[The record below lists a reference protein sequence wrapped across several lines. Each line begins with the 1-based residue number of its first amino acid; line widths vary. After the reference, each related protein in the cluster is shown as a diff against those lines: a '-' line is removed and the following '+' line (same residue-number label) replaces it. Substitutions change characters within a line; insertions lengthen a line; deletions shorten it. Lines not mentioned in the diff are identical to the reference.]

1 MTCSVNSLFFSGLGW
16 MTGLWGYVNLN
27 VPLVDMFTHLRK
39 EIMWAN
45 EIYKKLLL
53 EVNIS

>member
-1 MTCSVNSLFFSGLGW
+1 

-27 VPLVDMFTHLRK
+27 VPLVDMFTQLR
-39 EIMWAN
+39 EGIMWAN
-45 EIYKKLLL
+45 DIYKKLLL

>member
-1 MTCSVNSLFFSGLGW
+1 

-27 VPLVDMFTHLRK
+27 VPLVYVFTQLGK
-39 EIMWAN
+39 DIMWAN
-45 EIYKKLLL
+45 DIYRKLFL